1 MILLLKKG
9 KEMNNK
15 INTNLNYIV
24 SEVILNQTKEF
35 GADDILKSILDKFKN
50 IEELKNINEEKD
62 LLEFIIKKIKDLW
75 EAKMLTY
82 TGFSYYVNN

>member
-1 MILLLKKG
+1 
-9 KEMNNK
+9 MNNK
-15 INTNLNYIV
+15 INTNLDYIV

-35 GADDILKSILDKFKN
+35 GVDDILKSILDKLKN
-50 IEELKNINEEKD
+50 ITEELKNINKKSKNITEEED

-82 TGFSYYVNN
+82 TGFNYYVNN